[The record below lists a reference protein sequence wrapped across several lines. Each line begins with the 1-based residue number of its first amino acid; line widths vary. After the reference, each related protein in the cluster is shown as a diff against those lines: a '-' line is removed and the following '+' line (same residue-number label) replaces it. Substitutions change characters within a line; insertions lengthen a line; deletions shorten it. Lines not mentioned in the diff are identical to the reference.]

1 MQGMDYWN
9 IIAQTCVTM
18 VAKRETS
25 FSTHQFER
33 LWKRALDNERSL
45 LLNLWDVCQKSTA
58 SSRSAVAADL
68 LRTCR
73 VDNITTL
80 RTGKEEDLE
89 WNLLSAGTK
98 VSCKFTFS
106 VLLQIQERSSHFSRT
121 YRLVHR
127 AWQEDITCGDCIQ
140 DRDSEKRQG

>member
-1 MQGMDYWN
+1 
-9 IIAQTCVTM
+9 M

-80 RTGKEEDLE
+80 RTGKEEV
-89 WNLLSAGTK
+89 WNEIYFQREQRCLANSLS
-98 VSCKFTFS
+98 VYYCKSKKDQATF
-106 VLLQIQERSSHFSRT
+106 QEHI
-121 YRLVHR
+121 
-127 AWQEDITCGDCIQ
+127 D
-140 DRDSEKRQG
+140 